1 MTHVYVI
8 LTARDSHTHKTQT
21 ASDRSIS
28 LIILRAARCKYTF
41 KKEEQMLRQLTFKC
55 RTGEN
60 VLSPFN
66 AHQSHKAY
74 CAWPFS
80 MYVPTKQ
87 CLDHAE
93 QESKKH
99 NLQFMFL
106 IHLWPWNGSRSPNLV
121 RIRKEGRKHRAL
133 HPQKPWR
140 PIRDRE
146 VGEVENF
153 YI

>member
-93 QESKKH
+93 QESKKTQSAVYVPDRPVTLKRVKITKPCT
-99 NLQFMFL
+99 NQ
-106 IHLWPWNGSRSPNLV
+106 
-121 RIRKEGRKHRAL
+121 EGRKHRAL